1 MHTVELIMVIS
12 GLRAGVGF
20 VNYSLMEHSVL
31 VNWTEYCSSKKK
43 IGLNINILVA
53 VSDEYVWFSN

>member
-31 VNWTEYCSSKKK
+31 VNWTEYYSSKK
-43 IGLNINILVA
+43 NWT
-53 VSDEYVWFSN
+53 EY